1 MAKIETPWGDF
12 EKTEDTQ
19 DIVEKEVLIEEEPDS
34 KEVEE
39 KEEEEP
45 QLKEIVEEVPE
56 DIIKTFDSI
65 TSSLEEEDL
74 LFISEDKEYAPTAE
88 GFKELVKDNLEA
100 LKTKLESEYNDK
112 IKQLK
117 EELESKDVVSVGD
130 LDPSVEEEAVAMLER
145 YYEETGF
152 TEDEIV
158 EKLEEVKNLDTIEK
172 EAKIAQ
178 RFLVKQEK
186 ELNAIAEQNKTKE
199 EEKNKKKVEDYIASI
214 KTQIDETEEI
224 AGFKLSQTIKN
235 GFKEYLF
242 KHEKDGLTK
251 AQKAANDSSRRLKL
265 AFLDYMDYNK
275 KDFEVKIK
283 TELANEYE
291 KKKSRFTSKQSST
304 KGVTI
309 NNGEERQDKLLKGFA
324 DFWKGNSEDND

>member
-39 KEEEEP
+39 IEEKEP
-45 QLKEIVEEVPE
+45 QVKETVEEVPE

-65 TSSLEEEDL
+65 TASLEEEDL
-74 LFISEDKEYAPTAE
+74 LFISEDKEYAPTTE

-117 EELESKDVVSVGD
+117 EELESKDVVAVGD
-130 LDPSVEEEAVAMLER
+130 LDPSVEEEAIAMLER

-186 ELNAIAEQNKTKE
+186 ELKAIAEQNKIKE
-199 EEKNKKKVEDYIASI
+199 EEKNKKKVEDYISSI

-224 AGFKLSQTIKN
+224 AGFKPSQTIKN

-242 KHEKDGLTK
+242 KPEKDGLTK
-251 AQKAANDSSRRLKL
+251 AQKAANDPSRRLKL

-291 KKKSRFTSKQSST
+291 KKRSRFTSKQSST